1 MRINTTKAILL
12 LLCLYAITKANGQA
26 GTFDSSFGLN
36 GLVETDF
43 TNIQSESALRVLRQ
57 QDGKLVVLFNARGA
71 SWLSRYFNNGTKDL
85 NFTDYTE
92 EQYNNGFIQLQ
103 AGTAFQASDL
113 ALQKNGNLLVAGN
126 VKGDQLDF
134 SLVQHLPSGFTDNG
148 FGNNGQVITSIT
160 PGQNDNATAM
170 AIQQDGK
177 IVVVGCTNTGS
188 QRDFAI
194 VRYNTDGS
202 LDNTFSGDG
211 KLTTDFNS
219 GNDTALAVILQPDG
233 KILVGGVST
242 ANSSQK
248 KSFAL
253 ARYNSNG
260 TLDLTF
266 SGDGKLT
273 TDISMGDDVL
283 KSLSLQSDGKILAGG
298 YTTTGQTDF
307 ALVRYLSDG
316 TLDNT
321 FDGDGKLTT
330 DIAQRSSDTLQSI
343 AVQGD
348 GKILAGGFTRS
359 ARGYDF
365 ALVRY
370 LSGGVMDP
378 AFATG
383 GKNIADQGTPLDIA
397 NQMVL
402 LQDGKI
408 LMAGQR
414 GSDQTDLVVTRFTTT
429 GLPDPTMLGNGRIVD
444 HLKGS
449 SIYYAMA
456 IQRDGR
462 IVAGGATSDVN
473 THGTHHD
480 YALARYLINGQLD
493 PSFGNGGMVTQHF
506 NNNYFSY
513 ITEVAIQN
521 DGKIVVAGTVPLSGT
536 NASDFE
542 LSRYKTNGSLDSS
555 FGVYGV
561 LFIDFGNSA
570 DEANG
575 LAIQPDGKIVVSGSA
590 RGGGQK
596 AGLAVARLLPDGT
609 LDNSFGSGG
618 KEIVEAGET
627 DYTGT
632 GAEGY
637 DLALQP
643 DGKIVMGGRAQV
655 EGRRVF
661 LAVRV
666 NSNGTLDNTFNGNGI
681 NIMEF
686 NDYWA
691 SVVTMQLQ
699 PDQKIILVGYP
710 NFTVVRLN
718 PYGTLDPTFNGD
730 GFARYTFNLNDEQ
743 SFASALQPDGKILA
757 GGSANLAFA
766 LARYNTDGS
775 LDNTFAG
782 GGMQRYDITPDI
794 DHFYVLKIYGNRL
807 FGVGMT
813 HKKYDDFIGYQGSIA
828 TLASLKLD
836 LGVFTFYRD
845 VDQDGYGNSAKSV
858 KAEKQPW
865 GYVLQGGDCNDNNA
879 TVYPGAPELCDGL
892 DNNCNGAV
900 DEGLARNTFYRDYDG
915 DGYGEAKL
923 TTKACSAPPGYASK
937 SGDCQNADKT
947 IYPGAPELCDGVD
960 NNCNGQVDEG
970 CPMVVPTMMQKSLS
984 NSGDLFAT
992 VYPNPSSQAFTLVIQ
1007 SNNSKEVKLK
1017 VTDIAGR
1024 LIEQR
1029 DGIQV
1034 NSLQS
1039 IGSGYQPGIYMAEI
1053 MQGNK
1058 SVNIRLLKQK

>member
-330 DIAQRSSDTLQSI
+330 DIAQGSSDTLQSI

-493 PSFGNGGMVTQHF
+493 P
-506 NNNYFSY
+506 
-513 ITEVAIQN
+513 
-521 DGKIVVAGTVPLSGT
+521 
-536 NASDFE
+536 
-542 LSRYKTNGSLDSS
+542 
-555 FGVYGV
+555 
-561 LFIDFGNSA
+561 
-570 DEANG
+570 
-575 LAIQPDGKIVVSGSA
+575 
-590 RGGGQK
+590 
-596 AGLAVARLLPDGT
+596 
-609 LDNSFGSGG
+609 
-618 KEIVEAGET
+618 
-627 DYTGT
+627 
-632 GAEGY
+632 
-637 DLALQP
+637 
-643 DGKIVMGGRAQV
+643 
-655 EGRRVF
+655 
-661 LAVRV
+661 
-666 NSNGTLDNTFNGNGI
+666 
-681 NIMEF
+681 
-686 NDYWA
+686 
-691 SVVTMQLQ
+691 
-699 PDQKIILVGYP
+699 
-710 NFTVVRLN
+710 
-718 PYGTLDPTFNGD
+718 
-730 GFARYTFNLNDEQ
+730 
-743 SFASALQPDGKILA
+743 
-757 GGSANLAFA
+757 
-766 LARYNTDGS
+766 
-775 LDNTFAG
+775 
-782 GGMQRYDITPDI
+782 
-794 DHFYVLKIYGNRL
+794 
-807 FGVGMT
+807 
-813 HKKYDDFIGYQGSIA
+813 
-828 TLASLKLD
+828 
-836 LGVFTFYRD
+836 
-845 VDQDGYGNSAKSV
+845 
-858 KAEKQPW
+858 
-865 GYVLQGGDCNDNNA
+865 
-879 TVYPGAPELCDGL
+879 
-892 DNNCNGAV
+892 
-900 DEGLARNTFYRDYDG
+900 
-915 DGYGEAKL
+915 
-923 TTKACSAPPGYASK
+923 
-937 SGDCQNADKT
+937 
-947 IYPGAPELCDGVD
+947 
-960 NNCNGQVDEG
+960 
-970 CPMVVPTMMQKSLS
+970 
-984 NSGDLFAT
+984 
-992 VYPNPSSQAFTLVIQ
+992 
-1007 SNNSKEVKLK
+1007 
-1017 VTDIAGR
+1017 
-1024 LIEQR
+1024 
-1029 DGIQV
+1029 
-1034 NSLQS
+1034 
-1039 IGSGYQPGIYMAEI
+1039 
-1053 MQGNK
+1053 
-1058 SVNIRLLKQK
+1058 